1 MGFSADGQMVAWS
14 NMASVKIAEV
24 GEEGG
29 KWTIKFELQQ
39 PKVSLILKCI
49 FSYTKN
55 QVMCLAW
62 SPKGNLLATWEQYT
76 TTAGKAPEPNLH
88 LFNMA
93 TGEKVK
99 SFFQKK
105 MAGWCPMWSKEEKIC
120 SRMVNNEVQFYEGGN
135 FEAIAHKLHLAK
147 VESYSLSP
155 TNAKSCHVVAY
166 VSGAKGAPSFC
177 RLYQFPLFADHQL
190 IANKSFFQADSVDVT
205 WNSIGSAAL
214 LLTQSEVDKTGGSY
228 YGKQQL
234 HYMNIKGDTA
244 MVGLPK
250 EGPIYNTEWAP
261 NGSVFA
267 VVYGFMPAKATM
279 FDLKGE
285 PVFDFGTGPRN
296 CVMFNPQS
304 TLLMIGGFGNLRG
317 KIEMWDVEKKSM
329 VSTFDA
335 PDSTSTSWCP
345 DGQRFLTTTTAPRL
359 RVGNGYKVWHYSG
372 SLQHEKAF
380 ATGDELWEAD
390 WQLRASAPAFTIT
403 KQMAPGITPSQ
414 PAAAKQAY
422 RPPGARGTQ
431 STFKLHDD
439 EEAPQN
445 LKKTEPE
452 VLSKSALKNK
462 KRKEAAK
469 AAKLA
474 EAAIP
479 VQKRAGDQA
488 EALAAAANHAKEIK
502 EQTYQ
507 VETTPSLLSM
517 STNVLL
523 GG

>member
-1 MGFSADGQMVAWS
+1 
-14 NMASVKIAEV
+14 
-24 GEEGG
+24 
-29 KWTIKFELQQ
+29 
-39 PKVSLILKCI
+39 
-49 FSYTKN
+49 
-55 QVMCLAW
+55 
-62 SPKGNLLATWEQYT
+62 
-76 TTAGKAPEPNLH
+76 
-88 LFNMA
+88 
-93 TGEKVK
+93 
-99 SFFQKK
+99 
-105 MAGWCPMWSKEEKIC
+105 
-120 SRMVNNEVQFYEGGN
+120 
-135 FEAIAHKLHLAK
+135 
-147 VESYSLSP
+147 
-155 TNAKSCHVVAY
+155 
-166 VSGAKGAPSFC
+166 
-177 RLYQFPLFADHQL
+177 
-190 IANKSFFQADSVDVT
+190 
-205 WNSIGSAAL
+205 
-214 LLTQSEVDKTGGSY
+214 
-228 YGKQQL
+228 
-234 HYMNIKGDTA
+234 MNTKGDTA

-250 EGPIYNTEWAP
+250 EGPIYSTEWAP
-261 NGSVFA
+261 SGAVFA

-296 CVMFNPQS
+296 CAMFNPQS
-304 TLLMIGGFGNLRG
+304 SLLMIGGFGNLRG

-372 SLQHEKAF
+372 ALQHEKAF
-380 ATGDELWEAD
+380 GTGDELWEAD
-390 WQLRASAPAFTIT
+390 WQTRPAAPAFTIT

-445 LKKTEPE
+445 LKKNEPE

-479 VQKRAGDQA
+479 VQRRADDQA
-488 EALAAAANHAKEIK
+488 DALAAAANHAKEIK
-502 EQTYQ
+502 EATYQ
-507 VETTPSLLSM
+507 GARGILADPQREKKARKVMDKLAKITKLKEE
-517 STNVLL
+517 VA
-523 GG
+523 GGKQLEKNQLEMISKEKELTEELKMLQL